1 MVENGQ
7 DHRRRYGIREVSARL
22 VSFSS
27 AQEAGAKDICIHQGI
42 VNPHL
47 CYLCPRYG
55 GGRHDSFELSSSR
68 FPEVTWAKRGENKLG
83 TKGEH
88 GQHSKTNPPAM
99 EAMPMLAAGKRLLK
113 SFWLLCMYHI
123 LAMSLCI
130 ASHDGWMVASTGPN
144 SRDFCTQQ
152 PNHLNPALACRSST
166 VGSRHRCTIVK
177 AATSSIPFPYHWP
190 HDSILGCCSPQQY
203 PDRAPTIGLL

>member
-27 AQEAGAKDICIHQGI
+27 AREAGAKDICIHQGI

-55 GGRHDSFELSSSR
+55 GGGHDSFELPSSR

-88 GQHSKTNPPAM
+88 GQHSKTNSPAGDNASVSSWQEVLEVALVVVYVSNPRNESM
-99 EAMPMLAAGKRLLK
+99 HCK
-113 SFWLLCMYHI
+113 S
-123 LAMSLCI
+123 
-130 ASHDGWMVASTGPN
+130 
-144 SRDFCTQQ
+144 
-152 PNHLNPALACRSST
+152 
-166 VGSRHRCTIVK
+166 
-177 AATSSIPFPYHWP
+177 
-190 HDSILGCCSPQQY
+190 
-203 PDRAPTIGLL
+203 